1 MNDLGYLMGAA
12 LALAAGT
19 FAFRLAGPALGS
31 RITVSDRTTAFLENA
46 SIVVLAALVCT
57 TALTEDGAVAGFA
70 RPAGVLVAGVCYRF
84 RTPLPAALGAA
95 AATTAAL
102 RLAGVP

>member
-1 MNDLGYLMGAA
+1 MNHLGYLVGAA

-19 FAFRLAGPALGS
+19 FALRLAGPALGS
-31 RITVSDRTTAFLENA
+31 RIALSARTTQLLEN
-46 SIVVLAALVCT
+46 SSVVVLAALVLT
-57 TALTEDGAVAGFA
+57 TGLTEDAAPAGFA
-70 RPAGVLVAGVCYRF
+70 RPAGVLVAGVLCRF
-84 RTPLPAALGAA
+84 RMPLPLVLVAA